1 MSVRLILRSSC
12 EFVRDRARGWNLFN
26 TRSSDPL
33 IIRQEILSTRL
44 YIILVMISLI
54 ILTTYTTINNRIEN
68 KTVTF
73 PSQSLY
79 EKLQKKYSDS
89 LECSCTKVSI
99 PHGKFVRIIPK
110 FHQVCLTDF
119 VSQKWIDFIFKVN
132 VELIMPFDVRTSMSA
147 IWQLIRSFCQS
158 ATNTTIDALDQFEN
172 SPWVNPTLVTKQIL
186 NAKVQTTLNLSR
198 QTTASNFIQSIKF
211 VHKMAQANQLITGLL
226 TNYIATTKAGIVI
239 HFAFPPQAEI
249 KGNIYI
255 QKGSMRRCSCK
266 DEESCPLPG
275 NLYLYDNNIK
285 EKRETYDLNQI
296 EANESLA
303 GIIIDCLPIQST
315 FLSSLEC
322 FYDQSCLNIFL
333 STYQTKMNISI
344 LNQSLTSRFSLNTTI
359 ESLVEELFLEEIF
372 NKTIYSEYYSEC
384 LPYICTYVYF
394 HRFNWISVMTV
405 IIAIFGGI
413 TAVLSIIAPLIVQ
426 LILFIK
432 KRFFS
437 KESATE
443 QVAQDQNETI
453 RTRLK
458 KLFNTVKIKII
469 NLNLYDTN
477 SRDSTRIYHE
487 ILSTRLY
494 LFSLFISI
502 NIYIL
507 YADFSNQTVTEK
519 ILNPFQYD
527 YENLAKRHSSR
538 VTCPCTEI
546 SILYKDIINITVDY
560 HQVCR
565 SHFIQSSWYDRFS
578 LSNTPYSSSYKN
590 IEFLSIAASKFR
602 ILETFCSLANET
614 INDAKKRF
622 LSRNL
627 INSQLLTSNLFYSQI
642 NSSIDTFKQSTKTEF
657 LDRTNLTNVLLHSN
671 QYLSRT
677 ITNTRLKSIFQNMST
692 GLYSV
697 KMLIFPIYTINT
709 NNDKCYCVIDSTC
722 HLNHTIYDEDPL
734 YGVGMHLEGVH
745 IGCSIINTVMQSS
758 LICWFNK
765 NCIYQ
770 VRRFVERYN
779 ISVHE
784 NSTIL
789 LDRNLSSRYH
799 PNTTIE
805 TIFNEM
811 MIEEWNIS
819 RSFASYFLKCKP
831 SFCSVTY
838 EKKANIIYIITV
850 IVGLIGGI
858 NVILNLISPLIIKII
873 FKIINKLKRQR
884 PSQNLTEEQD
894 NNHQNDEIGNNVV
907 FNLMKRLI
915 NRLLLLNLFDDES
928 THIETI
934 RRQRISTR
942 VYIVVLSISM
952 CIIAM
957 YTMFSDRHK
966 PQIFLNPSQNDYNR
980 LLKSYSELL
989 KCPCKNISI
998 EYKHF
1003 IQINTT
1009 FHVVCSSD
1017 FISKKWHDYLFG
1029 RANWYYYDRRDIR
1042 VRGASYSLFLSKL
1055 CQISQTTINNALN
1068 QFLNTTFINTHM
1080 ISISEFDS
1088 QINDIISQFKNNTL
1102 TIFSRRLKLF
1112 RDILNGNAFV
1122 SSYSLNWYF
1131 YREYN
1136 STSDI
1141 NPIQPVKMT
1150 NKCSCG
1156 TRSDCID
1163 PGGVYDTLNNTA
1175 KFLIPGWNVGCSVVE
1190 TLLHST
1196 FECLYDQICLN
1207 SLLSNIEQYTFEH
1220 SHYINISAMSFLN
1233 HSHFKPNTT
1242 IQNIADELFVEEWNN
1257 ITSYSSFYK
1266 QCNPQECSYKI
1277 ERDNYFASIS
1287 SNILGLYGGLTVVLR
1302 FSIPFVIE
1310 IIFKIRNRCR
1320 RNTVVPTE

>member
-1 MSVRLILRSSC
+1 M
-12 EFVRDRARGWNLFN
+12 
-26 TRSSDPL
+26 
-33 IIRQEILSTRL
+33 
-44 YIILVMISLI
+44 
-54 ILTTYTTINNRIEN
+54 
-68 KTVTF
+68 
-73 PSQSLY
+73 
-79 EKLQKKYSDS
+79 
-89 LECSCTKVSI
+89 
-99 PHGKFVRIIPK
+99 
-110 FHQVCLTDF
+110 
-119 VSQKWIDFIFKVN
+119 
-132 VELIMPFDVRTSMSA
+132 
-147 IWQLIRSFCQS
+147 
-158 ATNTTIDALDQFEN
+158 
-172 SPWVNPTLVTKQIL
+172 
-186 NAKVQTTLNLSR
+186 
-198 QTTASNFIQSIKF
+198 AS
-211 VHKMAQANQLITGLL
+211 
-226 TNYIATTKAGIVI
+226 Y
-239 HFAFPPQAEI
+239 
-249 KGNIYI
+249 
-255 QKGSMRRCSCK
+255 
-266 DEESCPLPG
+266 
-275 NLYLYDNNIK
+275 
-285 EKRETYDLNQI
+285 
-296 EANESLA
+296 
-303 GIIIDCLPIQST
+303 
-315 FLSSLEC
+315 
-322 FYDQSCLNIFL
+322 
-333 STYQTKMNISI
+333 
-344 LNQSLTSRFSLNTTI
+344 
-359 ESLVEELFLEEIF
+359 
-372 NKTIYSEYYSEC
+372 
-384 LPYICTYVYF
+384 
-394 HRFNWISVMTV
+394 
-405 IIAIFGGI
+405 
-413 TAVLSIIAPLIVQ
+413 
-426 LILFIK
+426 
-432 KRFFS
+432 
-437 KESATE
+437 
-443 QVAQDQNETI
+443 
-453 RTRLK
+453 
-458 KLFNTVKIKII
+458 
-469 NLNLYDTN
+469 
-477 SRDSTRIYHE
+477 
-487 ILSTRLY
+487 
-494 LFSLFISI
+494 
-502 NIYIL
+502 
-507 YADFSNQTVTEK
+507 
-519 ILNPFQYD
+519 
-527 YENLAKRHSSR
+527 
-538 VTCPCTEI
+538 
-546 SILYKDIINITVDY
+546 
-560 HQVCR
+560 
-565 SHFIQSSWYDRFS
+565 
-578 LSNTPYSSSYKN
+578 
-590 IEFLSIAASKFR
+590 FR
-602 ILETFCSLANET
+602 IVETFCSLANET
-614 INDAKKRF
+614 INDAKERF

-642 NSSIDTFKQSTKTEF
+642 NSSTDTFKQSTKTEF

-697 KMLIFPIYTINT
+697 KMLILALYTINT
-709 NNDKCYCVIDSTC
+709 SNDKCYCVIDSTC
-722 HLNHTIYDEDPL
+722 HLNRTIYDEDQL
-734 YGVGMHLEGVH
+734 YSIDTPPEGVN
-745 IGCSIINTVMQSS
+745 IGCSIINTAMQSS

-770 VRRFVERYN
+770 ARRFVERYN
-779 ISVHE
+779 ISVYE

-811 MIEEWNIS
+811 MIEEWNFS

-838 EKKANIIYIITV
+838 HKKANIIYIITV
-850 IVGLIGGI
+850 IIGLIGGI

-873 FKIINKLKRQR
+873 FKIINKLRRQR
-884 PSQNLTEEQD
+884 PSQSLTEEPDDNHLICPCTEISIPYEDIINITVDYHQICKSHFIQSSWYDRFSLANIGLWSSYSNIDSVSIAVSYFRILETFCSLANETINDAKERFLTRNLINSQLLTSNLFYSQINSSIDTFKQSTKTEFLDRANLTNVLLHSNQYLSRTITNTRLRSINQNITGLLSIKMLIFALYIVNTNNDKCYCVIDSTCHLNLSIRDECETYNIVWPIEGINLGCSIIDTVMQSSLICWFNKSCIYELRRRVEKYNISVHENSTILLDRNLSSRYYPNTPIEEIFNEMMIEEWNIFRSFASYFLKCKPLLCSVTYQKKANIIYIITVIIGLIGGINVILNLISPLIIKIIFKIINKLRRQRSLQNQTEEQD
-894 NNHQNDEIGNNVV
+894 NNYQNDEICNNAVC
-907 FNLMKRLI
+907 NLMKRLI

-966 PQIFLNPSQNDYNR
+966 PQLFLNPSQNDYNR
-980 LLKSYSELL
+980 LLTSYSESL

-1009 FHVVCSSD
+1009 FHAVCSSD
-1017 FISKKWHDYLFG
+1017 FISKRWHDYLFG

-1042 VRGASYSLFLSKL
+1042 VRGASYFLFLSKL

-1102 TIFSRRLKLF
+1102 IIFSRRLKLF
-1112 RDILNGNAFV
+1112 RDTLNGNAFV

-1207 SLLSNIEQYTFEH
+1207 SLLSNTEQYTFEH

>member
-1 MSVRLILRSSC
+1 MSVRLILRSSS
-12 EFVRDRARGWNLFN
+12 EFVRDRARRWNLFN

-54 ILTTYTTINNRIEN
+54 ILTTYTTISNRIEN

-110 FHQVCLTDF
+110 FHQVCSTDF
-119 VSQKWIDFIFKVN
+119 VSQKWIDFIFKVD
-132 VELIMPFDVRTSMSA
+132 VELIMPIDVRTSMSA
-147 IWQLIRSFCQS
+147 MWQLIRSFCQS
-158 ATNTTIDALDQFEN
+158 AINTTIDTLDEFEN
-172 SPWVNPTLVTKQIL
+172 SPWVNPILVTEKIL
-186 NAKVQTTLNLSR
+186 DVEVQMTLNLL
-198 QTTASNFIQSIKF
+198 
-211 VHKMAQANQLITGLL
+211 H
-226 TNYIATTKAGIVI
+226 
-239 HFAFPPQAEI
+239 
-249 KGNIYI
+249 
-255 QKGSMRRCSCK
+255 
-266 DEESCPLPG
+266 DDSCPSPG
-275 NLYLYDNNIK
+275 NLYLYENNMK
-285 EKRETYDLNQI
+285 KKHENYNLNQI
-296 EANESLA
+296 EANASLS
-303 GIIIDCLPIQST
+303 GIIIDCLPVQST

-322 FYDQSCLNIFL
+322 FYNQSCLNILL
-333 STYQTKMNISI
+333 SAYETKINIPI
-344 LNQSLTSRFSLNTTI
+344 LNQSLTSRFSLKTTI
-359 ESLVEELFLEEIF
+359 ESLVRELFIEEIF

-426 LILFIK
+426 LVLFIK

-437 KESATE
+437 KESAPE

-453 RTRLK
+453 PTRLK
-458 KLFNTVKIKII
+458 KLFNTIKIKII

-527 YENLAKRHSSR
+527 YENLVKRYSST
-538 VTCPCTEI
+538 VICPCTEI
-546 SILYKDIINITVDY
+546 SIPYEDIINITVDY
-560 HQVCR
+560 HQICK

-578 LSNTPYSSSYKN
+578 LANIGLWSSYSN
-590 IEFLSIAASKFR
+590 IDSVSIAVSYFR

-614 INDAKKRF
+614 INDAKERF
-622 LSRNL
+622 LTRNL

-657 LDRTNLTNVLLHSN
+657 LDRANLTNVLLHSN

-677 ITNTRLKSIFQNMST
+677 ITNTRLRSINQNIT
-692 GLYSV
+692 GLLSI
-697 KMLIFPIYTINT
+697 KMLIFALYIVNT

-722 HLNHTIYDEDPL
+722 HLNLSIRDECETYNIVWPI
-734 YGVGMHLEGVH
+734 EG
-745 IGCSIINTVMQSS
+745 INLGCSIIDTVMQSS

-765 NCIYQ
+765 SCIYEL
-770 VRRFVERYN
+770 RRRVEKYN

-789 LDRNLSSRYH
+789 LDRNLSSRYY
-799 PNTTIE
+799 PNTPIE
-805 TIFNEM
+805 EIFNEM
-811 MIEEWNIS
+811 MIEEWNIF

-831 SFCSVTY
+831 LLCSVTY
-838 EKKANIIYIITV
+838 QKKANIIYIITV
-850 IVGLIGGI
+850 IIGLIGGI

-873 FKIINKLKRQR
+873 FKIINKLRRQR
-884 PSQNLTEEQD
+884 SLQNQTEEQD
-894 NNHQNDEIGNNVV
+894 NNYQNDEICNNAVC
-907 FNLMKRLI
+907 NLMKRLI

-966 PQIFLNPSQNDYNR
+966 PQLFLNPSQNDYNR
-980 LLKSYSELL
+980 LLTSYSESL

-1009 FHVVCSSD
+1009 FHAVCSSD
-1017 FISKKWHDYLFG
+1017 FISKRWHDYLFG

-1042 VRGASYSLFLSKL
+1042 VRGASYFLFLSKL

-1102 TIFSRRLKLF
+1102 IIFSRRLKLF
-1112 RDILNGNAFV
+1112 RDTLNGNAFV

-1207 SLLSNIEQYTFEH
+1207 SLLSNTEQYTFEH